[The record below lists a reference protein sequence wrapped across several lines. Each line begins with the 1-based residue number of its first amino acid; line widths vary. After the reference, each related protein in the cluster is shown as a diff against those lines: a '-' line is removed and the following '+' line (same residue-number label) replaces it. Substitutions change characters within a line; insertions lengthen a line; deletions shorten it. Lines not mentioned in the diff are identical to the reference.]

1 MCGII
6 AVVRRVATRPVPE
19 ADAVGGHLERAV
31 AALAGVG
38 AEPDL
43 DALDRAADAL
53 EAADRL
59 LRGAPGLVALRD
71 HAGLVPTVES
81 TVGAVEAAL
90 GAMEAAL
97 DDPARVAADPGAV
110 ERANAALV
118 RVRDV
123 AWSLRHDRVRTA
135 REVVALA
142 GPHAEP
148 AALAGYLS
156 VQQALSALDRLE
168 VRGRDSA
175 GLGLLVTGHELDPAA
190 PDVAALLDGRA
201 DDPLF
206 TSRAVR
212 AVDGALSFVYKAAAE
227 IGELGDNTR
236 VLREAIAGDELL
248 RRALAAPDARLLVLG
263 HTRWASVGIISEPN
277 AHPLDSMELDG
288 AGHPLVTAALNG
300 DVDNFA
306 DLKATAGLRI
316 APEITTDAKVIPTLM
331 ARRLTGGADP
341 VDAFRDTV
349 VHLEGS
355 VAVAAST
362 ASHPDRLCL
371 ALRGSGQAL
380 YVGLADDAFVVASEP
395 YGVVEE
401 ADRYLRLDGE
411 TPSDPANPVASRGQV
426 VVLDAAAAGELAGI
440 DRRSYDGTGLPVA
453 DDELVAPTITTRDID
468 RGDHPHYLLKEI
480 TESPRSFRATLRGK
494 LVADADG
501 RLRVHLGDD
510 TLPAAVRADLGAGRI
525 RRVLVIGQGT
535 AAVAGESLA
544 AALTEMAAGT
554 GLHAEALPATE
565 LSGFGLG
572 RDLSDTVVVAI
583 SQSGTTTD
591 TNRTVDLVRSRGGR
605 VIAVVNRRGSDLTDK
620 ADGVLYT
627 SDGRDVEMSVASTKA
642 FYAQIAAGFLLAVAL
657 SEAVGA
663 PDGGAERQR
672 LLAALRDLPGAMTD
686 VVGCRPAIA
695 AAARR
700 HAPSRR
706 SWAVV
711 GNGPN
716 RVAAREVRIKLSELC
731 YKSIAADVTED
742 KKHIDLSSEPL
753 VLVCAAGL
761 GGSTADDVAK
771 EVAIYRAHQAAPVV
785 IATEGESRWTAA
797 LDVLAVPDTHPRLGF
812 VLSAMAGH
820 LFGYEAALAIDGLA
834 HPLRAA
840 RAAIEAAAREGDDAE
855 SVVAA
860 LVPDLTPLATRFFD
874 GLRAGEYD
882 GTLDA
887 STAVRLAQLLRYA
900 TGVVPLDAYVVEMGR
915 VGTPGVVLED
925 LTDALT
931 RAIEAL
937 TRPVDAIKHQA
948 KTVTVGISRSDESL
962 LEVPL
967 VRATLDAG
975 AARDHL
981 SYRVLRTLAELSP
994 AVEAVVGHT
1003 RYAVSGPVL
1012 DGADGD
1018 EGATITVVDK
1028 GGIARDI
1035 PSRAERDPR
1044 LRGTKHQVALERQV
1058 FVNVGRSDGRT
1069 TVVVPELKGNHTVGL
1084 TLLHVRLADRVA
1096 PGVAR
1101 SVLQGYRGRYA
1112 ALRDAV
1118 TETEPTF
1125 RDDLLAE
1132 VPVLELL
1139 TSPIQPLADR
1149 WRGDGAR
1156 G

>member
-6 AVVRRVATRPVPE
+6 AVVRRAATRPAPH
-19 ADAVGGHLERAV
+19 ADEITTRLDAAV
-31 AALAGVG
+31 AA
-38 AEPDL
+38 AELLGDEPGP
-43 DALDRAADAL
+43 DALAAVASAL
-53 EAADRL
+53 EEADRL
-59 LRGAPGLVALRD
+59 LRGAPGVLALLGDHQLVA
-71 HAGLVPTVES
+71 
-81 TVGAVEAAL
+81 AVDAAIGRVDAAVVAIEAV
-90 GAMEAAL
+90 L
-97 DDPARVAADPGAV
+97 DDPGRVDAATV
-110 ERANAALV
+110 EVRNAALV
-118 RVRDV
+118 GVRDA
-123 AWSLRHDRVRTA
+123 AWALRADRLRTA
-135 REVVALA
+135 REVAALA
-142 GPHAEP
+142 GPRPGP
-148 AALAGYLS
+148 AAIAGYLS

-175 GLGLLVTGHELDPAA
+175 GLGVLVTDHGLDLGA
-190 PDVAALLDGRA
+190 PDVAPLLGERA
-201 DDPLF
+201 DDALF

-212 AVDGALSFVYKAAAE
+212 TDAGALSFVYKAAAE
-227 IGELGDNTR
+227 IGELGDNTAA
-236 VLREAIAGDELL
+236 LRAAIATDELL
-248 RRALAAPDARLLVLG
+248 RRALVEPGAQLMVLG

-277 AHPLDSMELDG
+277 AHPLDSVELDG
-288 AGHPLVTAALNG
+288 VARPLVTAALNG

-306 DLKATAGLRI
+306 DLKSEVGLRI
-316 APEITTDAKVIPTLM
+316 APEITTDAKVIPTLV
-331 ARRLTGGADP
+331 ARRLAAGADL

-349 VHLEGS
+349 ATLEGS
-355 VAVAAST
+355 VAIGASAAD
-362 ASHPDRLCL
+362 HPDQLCL

-411 TPSDPANPVASRGQV
+411 TPADADNPVASRGQV
-426 VVLDAAAAGELAGI
+426 VVLDAARAGEVAGI
-440 DRRSYDGTGLPVA
+440 RRLAYDGTELPVDEA
-453 DDELVAPTITTRDID
+453 ELVRPEITTRDID

-480 TESPRSFRATLRGK
+480 SESPRSFRATLRGK
-494 LVADADG
+494 LVVDG
-501 RLRVHLGDD
+501 DGLRVALGDD
-510 TLPAAVRADLGAGRI
+510 TLPADVRADLAAGRI

-544 AALTEMAAGT
+544 AVLTEAAAGT

-565 LSGFGLG
+565 LSGFRLEH
-572 RDLSDTVVVAI
+572 DLSDTLVVAI

-591 TNRTVDLVRSRGGR
+591 TNRTVDLVRARGGR
-605 VIAVVNRRGSDLTDK
+605 VIAIVNRRGSDLTDK
-620 ADGVLYT
+620 SDGVLYT

-642 FYAQIAAGFLLAVAL
+642 FYAQIAAGFLLAMAIA
-657 SEAVGA
+657 EAAGA
-663 PDGGAERQR
+663 PDGGGERQR
-672 LLAALRDLPGAMTD
+672 LLAALRDLPTAMAE
-686 VVGCRPAIA
+686 VVTRRAAIG

-753 VLVCAAGL
+753 ILVCAAGL

-771 EVAIYRAHQAAPVV
+771 EVAIYRAHQAAPIV
-785 IATEGESRWTAA
+785 IATDGGSRWSSA
-797 LDVLAVPDTHPRLGF
+797 LDVLSVPDTHPRLGF

-820 LFGYEAALAIDGLA
+820 LFGYEAALAIDALA
-834 HPLRAA
+834 HPLREA
-840 RAAIEAAAREGDDAE
+840 RAAIESAARVDTDAAR
-855 SVVAA
+855 VAAA
-860 LVPDLTPLATRFFD
+860 LVPALTPLATRFFD
-874 GLRAGEYD
+874 DLRTGDYD

-887 STAVRLAQLLRYA
+887 STAVRLATLLRYA
-900 TGVVPLDAYVVEMGR
+900 TGVVPLDAYVVEMGK
-915 VGTPGVVLED
+915 VGTPGVVIED
-925 LTDALT
+925 LTEALT
-931 RAIEAL
+931 RTIEEL

-948 KTVTVGISRSDESL
+948 KTVTVGISRSDETL

-981 SYRVLRTLAELSP
+981 SYRVLRTLADLDP
-994 AVEAVVGHT
+994 AVADVVGHT
-1003 RYAVSGPVL
+1003 RYAVAGPLV
-1012 DGADGD
+1012 DGHDGD
-1018 EGATITVVDK
+1018 EGATLTVVDK

-1069 TVVVPELKGNHTVGL
+1069 TIVVPELKGNQTVGL
-1084 TLLHVRLADRVA
+1084 TLLHVRFVDRLA

-1101 SVLQGYRGRYA
+1101 SVLQGYRGRYP

-1118 TETEPTF
+1118 TETEPSF
-1125 RDDLLAE
+1125 RDDLLAD
-1132 VPVLELL
+1132 VAVVDLL
-1139 TSPIQPLADR
+1139 TAPIQPLADR
-1149 WRGDGAR
+1149 WRSSGA